1 MRICYISSKV
11 NNISIFS
18 ILSDIKEKQT
28 SNADVLS
35 KQKLFAFL
43 SCLRRKNNPSSTI
56 PKEIKCAGHL
66 LDFASYNEFQLSEW
80 FKKNCMKEGKQM
92 TITENRENKNNIID
106 SAKKST
112 ESAALEKNL
121 ESFGALAAISIIRR
135 SFPSALAYGH

>member
-1 MRICYISSKV
+1 
-11 NNISIFS
+11 
-18 ILSDIKEKQT
+18 
-28 SNADVLS
+28 
-35 KQKLFAFL
+35 
-43 SCLRRKNNPSSTI
+43 
-56 PKEIKCAGHL
+56 
-66 LDFASYNEFQLSEW
+66 
-80 FKKNCMKEGKQM
+80 M